1 MHFSLIRRT
10 KVTLSLCDN
19 LGSDIEGDED
29 LGGEALDAA
38 VIGMRE
44 K

>member
-1 MHFSLIRRT
+1 MHFSLLIHT
-10 KVTLSLCDN
+10 KVTLLLCDN